1 MPALTPRFLVGHGA
15 GPGSAAG
22 DGGATGLPAATLAAA
37 AGVAVTVTALAG
49 AAAGLAAPPPQ
60 AASRIAVQAGAV
72 AATAHRAMRRAEVIV
87 PFAPG
92 PVLVPRAGQAPELGR
107 VPGLNGWHRHNG
119 RRCHS

>member
-1 MPALTPRFLVGHGA
+1 M
-15 GPGSAAG
+15 
-22 DGGATGLPAATLAAA
+22 LAAA

-60 AASRIAVQAGAV
+60 AASRIAVQAEAV

-92 PVLVPRAGQAPELGR
+92 PVLVPKRSGARIRTLTRPERLASA
-107 VPGLNGWHRHNG
+107 HG
-119 RRCHS
+119 RRCRS